1 MEEMLQIITIAS
13 AIYIGRLVGLLLN
26 HEYNNNFHIKFI
38 LLIVIVSNLYSLF
51 MLASFK

>member
-1 MEEMLQIITIAS
+1 MKEKLQIITIAS
-13 AIYIGRLVGLLLN
+13 AIFIGRLLGLLLN
-26 HEYNNNFHIKFI
+26 HEYNNFLIKFI